1 MSTIIRAR
9 SPYYIRKADLANFT
23 GATISVYIY
32 EGVSP
37 GDLPASPQYTLTKE
51 PINSELAVTF
61 EISELIRD
69 YFDNV
74 YDGNYTSSAGS
85 VLHVRVITQ
94 QSVSTGSAPSP
105 ITDDYLAF
113 DSYSEFHDGVNF
125 GFATNLVPFDSTI
138 LYEATNR
145 LYVPVLAEETSQ
157 VQFKYNG
164 AIVQTNT
171 ITDNGNTNQKI
182 QYPVYIGNVDQVL
195 ITPASALPITYEV
208 EEIEECKYPTYKIT
222 FVNKYG
228 VLEDV
233 WFHKKSVESMNTTKQ
248 QFNRNLLNRTTL
260 TYSTKAHSKN
270 VYNKTANQSIL
281 LNSGFYPEAYN
292 STFEQLLLSEFVW
305 MTKTGSS
312 DIHPMVISDSSFT
325 YKTSVN
331 DKLINYTMNF
341 DYAYDL
347 INNVH

>member
-9 SPYYIRKADLANFT
+9 SPYYIREADVANLSST
-23 GATISVYIY
+23 ELKLYIF

-37 GDLPASPQYTLTKE
+37 ADLPASPQYTLTKE
-51 PINSELAVTF
+51 PINGELAVTF

-74 YDGNYTSSAGS
+74 YDGNYSSSAGS
-85 VLHVRVITQ
+85 VLHVRAIITH
-94 QSVSTGSAPSP
+94 SITGGASP
-105 ITDDYLAF
+105 TPTTNDYLAF
-113 DSYSEFHDGVNF
+113 DSYSEFLDGVNR
-125 GFATNLVPFDSTI
+125 GFIAAQIPFDSTI
-138 LYEATNR
+138 LYKLTNKI
-145 LYVPVLAEETSQ
+145 YVPVLAEETNQ
-157 VQFKYNG
+157 VEFKYNG
-164 AIVQTNT
+164 AVVQTNT

-182 QYPVYIGNVDQVL
+182 QYPNYTGDVDEV
-195 ITPASALPITYEV
+195 IINTGLPNTRKV
-208 EEIEECKYPTYKIT
+208 ETIEECKHPTYKIT

-270 VYNKTANQSIL
+270 VFNKKANQSIL

-312 DIHPMVISDSSFT
+312 TIYPMVVTDSSFT